1 VAPQR
6 RNDDRLLAC
15 INSNNQAAKEI
26 IRKTSRLAD
35 RFSAAA
41 WYVLYV
47 QTGRETADRIGLA
60 TQRYLLNNLQLAT
73 ELGAQILRVKDDDI
87 VGAIRRVA
95 QEKNATLLVCGITRE
110 KGLWEQLSRRGV
122 TADLL
127 RAVAGDGQ
135 DLDVYLV
142 TY

>member
-1 VAPQR
+1 M
-6 RNDDRLLAC
+6 
-15 INSNNQAAKEI
+15 
-26 IRKTSRLAD
+26 
-35 RFSAAA
+35 
-41 WYVLYV
+41 LYV

-60 TQRYLLNNLQLAT
+60 TQRHLLNNLQLAT

-87 VGAIRRVA
+87 VAAIRRVA

-110 KGLWEQLSRRGV
+110 KGLWKQLSRRGV

-127 RAVAGDGQ
+127 RAVADDGR
-135 DLDVYLV
+135 DVDVYLV